1 MVMVMVMVMVGGTG
15 RFAKVAQLQAIEL
28 LYGQRRGRATGQRL
42 GEEAFQVRADPVEQL
57 GLLQL
62 AHVRGA
68 QGKVVRRGARRQ
80 QHLGLPEAV
89 LYGGGNQLQWLD
101 AGQYAHVSQCLA
113 AGEKEG
119 GKGKEATHDGN
130 TWAVK
135 RNRITSLRHCR
146 RPHRP

>member
-1 MVMVMVMVMVGGTG
+1 M
-15 RFAKVAQLQAIEL
+15 
-28 LYGQRRGRATGQRL
+28 
-42 GEEAFQVRADPVEQL
+42 
-57 GLLQL
+57 
-62 AHVRGA
+62 
-68 QGKVVRRGARRQ
+68 VRRGARRQ